1 MTTCPM
7 SNFIGNLC
15 MPDPIKEISHLN
27 QIRNFSEEASFYIA
41 MYRQHPVKPVPD
53 PALLLVLN
61 KLWLKQKKR
70 RVSKK
75 ERIDKLWLSKNPQC
89 AVQRQGD
96 EPDELD

>member
-61 KLWLKQKKR
+61 KLWLKQKSAEYPRK
-70 RVSKK
+70 S
-75 ERIDKLWLSKNPQC
+75 
-89 AVQRQGD
+89 
-96 EPDELD
+96 ELISCG